1 MKPLLT
7 ALLLVAAALRV
18 QAGPEAWLQAG
29 LLKPEVIQQIKPEL
43 QLTSEQEAR
52 MLAIVTAAQTKGAPV
67 EDTLRARQQQL
78 HDLLV
83 RADTT
88 AEAAGAQLAQ
98 VLESEAAI
106 KQLQLRTLI
115 ALRDTLT
122 PEQQK
127 KVLTLGAPHAVAQED
142 REAAL
147 LAKAN
152 KLRAALEPYLTAAL
166 AERGAAIEQLIRAG
180 DLKAANTAL
189 DRLIADSGA
198 NEAADKAAPPDF
210 SQYATGPTD
219 VETLTR
225 RFDAA
230 KEAAQRVIYLPLLRQ
245 LYLAK
250 DAVEAAKSAQ
260 DAAAVGRI
268 LTWAEQAMK
277 K

>member
-1 MKPLLT
+1 MKSLLP
-7 ALLLVAAALRV
+7 AIVLLIATLRV

-29 LLKPEVIQQIKPEL
+29 LLKPEVIQQIKPGL

-52 MLAIVTAAQTKGAPV
+52 MLAIVTAARTTGGPV
-67 EDTLRARQQQL
+67 EDALRARQQRL

-88 AEAAGAQLAQ
+88 AEAAGLQLAQ

-127 KVLTLGAPHAVAQED
+127 KIQTLGGPPAAAQQD
-142 REAAL
+142 RETAL

-152 KLRAALEPYLTAAL
+152 RLRAALEPYLTAAL
-166 AERGAAIEQLIRAG
+166 RERGAAIEQLIRTG
-180 DLKAANTAL
+180 DLKAADAAL

-198 NEAADKAAPPDF
+198 NDGAAQSAPPDF
-210 SQYATGPTD
+210 SRYATGPTD
-219 VETLTR
+219 IDTLTR

-245 LYLAK
+245 LYVAK
-250 DAVEAAKSAQ
+250 DAVETAKAAQ